1 MCIPSMYVV
10 YLELKC
16 CITFYVNCLR
26 LYICMKYYARKQATL
41 LLLLWN
47 ISQGCEQH
55 KVKAPLIPQDKK
67 LTKPFLYFVEIDF
80 HLFCLG

>member
-1 MCIPSMYVV
+1 MLHYILCKLFEVI
-10 YLELKC
+10 YLYE
-16 CITFYVNCLR
+16 V
-26 LYICMKYYARKQATL
+26 CMPESKATL